1 MHKEIK
7 GCERRGCKTLGQA
20 IEALLRMGCVAPP
33 NASHMV
39 RRLGDCITYKVTT
52 NKGIF
57 QCSFFLGREKIIPL
71 GDQKKNQ
78 VQIMIFVKKMH
89 QSNQISR
96 FFDFLIFF
104 FFDFFL
110 FREISIFRQ

>member
-39 RRLGDCITYKVTT
+39 ERLGDCITYKVTT

-57 QCSFFLGREKIIPL
+57 QCLFFFWAGKKIPL
-71 GDQKKNQ
+71 GDKK
-78 VQIMIFVKKMH
+78 KSSETH
-89 QSNQISR
+89 
-96 FFDFLIFF
+96 DFC
-104 FFDFFL
+104 
-110 FREISIFRQ
+110 EENAPK

>member
-7 GCERRGCKTLGQA
+7 GSERRGCKRLGHE

-39 RRLGDCITYKVTT
+39 ERLGNCITYKVTT

-57 QCSFFLGREKIIPL
+57 QCLFFGQEKKSV
-71 GDQKKNQ
+71 GDKIRKSAT
-78 VQIMIFVKKMH
+78 H
-89 QSNQISR
+89 
-96 FFDFLIFF
+96 DFC
-104 FFDFFL
+104 
-110 FREISIFRQ
+110 EENAPK